1 MEESFFHNFL
11 HLNGFYYVVALIFIV
26 STLKLV
32 SCIFVSYVLHI
43 LCGIISIVQIDY
55 KHFEHR
61 ILKSDTTHNPL
72 SSGELPGGQVI
83 YRVRVDQEAG
93 GREGLQK
100 SDMSQ

>member
-1 MEESFFHNFL
+1 M
-11 HLNGFYYVVALIFIV
+11 
-26 STLKLV
+26 
-32 SCIFVSYVLHI
+32 

-61 ILKSDTTHNPL
+61 ILKSDTTPNPL